1 MRKKKNELIHE
12 IFAERRRKKK
22 KKKKKRIDDKPKG
35 RNSKTLILY

>member
-22 KKKKKRIDDKPKG
+22 KKKRIDDKPKG